1 MGRGQLNV
9 TAAGLDIFADVL
21 SRSLGRVVLDKT
33 GLKAKYDFTLQWTP
47 DDNQDQMIKAT
58 GAGPDGKPPLDAAP
72 PPDASGPTIFAA
84 VQEQLGLKLEAQKS
98 PLDVLVIDHIER
110 PSEN

>member
-1 MGRGQLNV
+1 MMGRGQLNL

-21 SRSLGRVVLDKT
+21 SRNLGRVVLDQT
-33 GLKAKYDFTLQWTP
+33 GLKGKYDFTLQWAP
-47 DDNQDQMIKAT
+47 EDNHDPMFK
-58 GAGPDGKPPLDAAP
+58 GAAPDGNPPVDAAP
-72 PPDASGPTIFAA
+72 PANASGPTIFTAL
-84 VQEQLGLKLEAQKS
+84 QEQLGLKLESRKS